1 MADVA
6 IVIGHHH
13 HAQGAT
19 LGLSG
24 EGVTEWELWK
34 DFGRELALTLW
45 QKGVATEVVRR
56 PNPKPDRALGNRVNQ
71 TGADVAIE
79 LHFNAA
85 GAQEARGTKMLHWP
99 GSKGGE
105 RLAQILQRTTL
116 NQLGLPDRGTEPRD
130 DLGFLRYTEM
140 DSVIVEPAFGSNES
154 DGFKLLSRLPELM
167 QAYRSGLMQWIG
179 EVDG

>member
-6 IVIGHHH
+6 IVIGHHPG
-13 HAQGAT
+13 AQGAT
-19 LGLSG
+19 LELAG
-24 EGVTEWELWK
+24 ESVSEWELWK

-45 QKGVATEVVRR
+45 QKGIATEVVRR

-85 GAQEARGTKMLHWP
+85 AAEEARGTKMLHWP
-99 GSKGGE
+99 GSDGGK

-116 NQLGLPDRGTEPRD
+116 DQLGLPDRGTEGRS
-130 DLGFLRYTEM
+130 DLGFLRHTEM
-140 DSVIVEPAFGSNES
+140 DAVIVEPAFGSNQA

-167 QAYRSGLMQWIG
+167 QAYRTGLVEHM
-179 EVDG
+179 DSSA

>member
-1 MADVA
+1 MADIAV
-6 IVIGHHH
+6 VIGHHQD
-13 HAQGAT
+13 AQGAT
-19 LGLSG
+19 LELSG
-24 EGVTEWELWK
+24 ESVTEWELWK

-56 PNPKPDRALGNRVNQ
+56 PNTKPDRALGNRVNQ
-71 TGADVAIE
+71 TGAEVAIE

-85 GAQEARGTKMLHWP
+85 ANEARGTLMLHWP
-99 GSKGGE
+99 GSEGGK

-116 NQLGLPDRGTEPRD
+116 DQLGLPDRGTEGRG
-130 DLGFLRYTEM
+130 DLGFLRHTSM
-140 DSVIVEPAFGSNES
+140 PSVIVEPAFGSNHA

-167 QAYRSGLMQWIG
+167 QAYRSGLLQFMD